1 VLPPP
6 RPAHVVPRRVLTISL
21 LSAVAGGLGTRGP
34 GSGQPTHPG
43 STHHPGENI
52 PCTHFSRLHPSALGP
67 TRVARRVHSVPRGSL
82 PPQWLSMHTHPS
94 TLHSYRLTCQ
104 QQPPSS
110 CSSPLHALARS
121 QDCLSQTADP
131 CHVHECLSPGEPS
144 LGFAQ
149 DRRRLVNHG
158 GFETLLPGVAIWQ
171 LKYSL
176 VNAAAHEDRAP
187 STCHPPHFVR
197 SS

>member
-1 VLPPP
+1 MSYLGEFLPS
-6 RPAHVVPRRVLTISL
+6 VVVCCCGWLRYARS
-21 LSAVAGGLGTRGP
+21 RKR
-34 GSGQPTHPG
+34 PTHTPG
-43 STHHPGENI
+43 LHASSWGEHTVHPLQ
-52 PCTHFSRLHPSALGP
+52 PPSPFCPGAQ
-67 TRVARRVHSVPRGSL
+67 RVARRVHSVPRGSL